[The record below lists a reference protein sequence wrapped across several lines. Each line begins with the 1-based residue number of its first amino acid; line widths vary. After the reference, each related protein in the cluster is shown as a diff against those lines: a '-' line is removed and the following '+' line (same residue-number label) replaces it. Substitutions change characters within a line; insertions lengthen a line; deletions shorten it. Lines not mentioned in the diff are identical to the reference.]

1 MKSNV
6 YNPSDE
12 EQHSKQSLET
22 LQKYYDL
29 FNTSLDLIGIAS
41 YEGEYVKVNQA
52 FTEALGY
59 SEGQLLAT
67 KFFELIHPD
76 DREKTKEVVAQ
87 IESGRSV
94 RNFVNR
100 NVKENNEVIW
110 LEWTIIPDQKAR
122 CIYFIGHDITESVR
136 IKEEIQKSERKFKN
150 LFNTINGVLCIHDLE
165 GKLIEVNL
173 TGVQATGYTMEEIH
187 QSSLYD
193 IILPENHP
201 NIKPYLAAVKKDGH
215 ATGEMTMISKTGET
229 SIWYFLSVLDQGSD
243 DKPQVLTN
251 MVDITE
257 RKEMSRKLRR
267 AKEEAEQAHKTKS
280 EFIAN
285 MSHEIRTPLNG
296 IIGFTELALKTDLD
310 DTQRQYIEIINQS
323 GLALYGIIN
332 DILDFSKMESNN
344 MKLDID
350 RVEVEDIVSESIN
363 IVSYGMEKKGL
374 EMLLDID
381 PDVPQYIWFDAMR
394 VKQILVNLLGNALK
408 FTPKGEVRLYV
419 RVLEDHGDS
428 TKRIR
433 FGVKD
438 SGIGIHQDR
447 ISEIFEAFSQEDGSI
462 TRKYGGTGLGL
473 TISNKLLALAG
484 SHLQVESVKG
494 EGSDFYFDLEV
505 KTDHNEDEI
514 LLDGV
519 RKVLIV
525 DDNTNNRL
533 ILRNMLESRNV
544 EVQEAETGLKALILL
559 TQDAEFDV
567 IIVDYHM
574 PIMDG
579 IETIRKI
586 KELQDH
592 QKVDQ
597 SFIVLYSSS
606 DDEKLIKACNELGIR
621 HRLLKPVRTNR
632 MLQVLSGVKDLRIQQ
647 SSQASTEAQTPTAG
661 GFKILVA
668 EDNAVNMALTKVYIK
683 ELYPDAQIMEACD
696 GKEAVSKYKK
706 WKPDIIFMDIQ
717 MPELNGSEASRL
729 IRGLEEQ
736 KEIPIIALTAG
747 SLPGEKEKCLAAGMT
762 DFLAKPVLKKT
773 FGDMLDKWLRAES

>member
-1 MKSNV
+1 MKSND
-6 YNPSDE
+6 NHRSEDLHQPHSD
-12 EQHSKQSLET
+12 T
-22 LQKYYDL
+22 LLKYFDL
-29 FNTSLDLIGIAS
+29 FDLSLDLIGIAS
-41 YEGEYVKVNQA
+41 FDGHFVKINPTFSHILG
-52 FTEALGY
+52 FTKE
-59 SEGQLLAT
+59 ELLEN
-67 KFFELIHPD
+67 KFLDFIHPD
-76 DREKTKEVVAQ
+76 DNKKTTDAMEALLDGHA
-87 IESGRSV
+87 I
-94 RNFVNR
+94 RNLVNR
-100 NVKENNEVIW
+100 YRTVENGIRW
-110 LEWTIIPDQKAR
+110 FEWTIIPDLKTR
-122 CIYFIGHDITESVR
+122 YIYFIGRDITESVR
-136 IKEEIQKSERKFKN
+136 NKEEIQKSERKFKN

-173 TGVQATGYTMEEIH
+173 AGIEATGYTREEIH

-193 IILPENHP
+193 IILPENHS
-201 NIKPYLAAVKKDGH
+201 NIKPYLTAVENDGQ

-229 SIWYFLSVLDQGSD
+229 SIWYFLSVLDQSSD

-257 RKEMSRKLRR
+257 RKEMARKLKR

-296 IIGFTELALKTDLD
+296 IIGFTELALKTNLD
-310 DTQRQYIEIINQS
+310 DTQRQYLEIINQS

-344 MKLDID
+344 MKLEID

-381 PDVPQYIWFDAMR
+381 PNVPQYIWFDAMR

-408 FTPKGEVRLYV
+408 FTPKGEVCLYV
-419 RVLEDHGDS
+419 RVLEDLGDG
-428 TKRIR
+428 TKRMR

-484 SHLQVESVKG
+484 SQLQVESVKG

-505 KTDHNEDEI
+505 KTDNHEDEI

-519 RKVLIV
+519 QKVLIV

-533 ILRNMLESRNV
+533 ILRKMLECRNV
-544 EVQEAETGLKALILL
+544 KVQEAVTGLEALLLL
-559 TQDAEFDV
+559 TQDAEFDA

-574 PIMDG
+574 PVMDG

-586 KELQDH
+586 KELQAH

-597 SFIVLYSSS
+597 SIIVLYSSS
-606 DDEKLIKACNELGIR
+606 DDDKLTKACEELRIH

-632 MLQVLSGVKDLRIQQ
+632 MLKVLSGITDLRNQQ
-647 SSQASTEAQTPTAG
+647 TSQASNEAQTPTAG

-668 EDNAVNMALTKVYIK
+668 EDNAVNMALTRVYIK
-683 ELYPDAQIMEACD
+683 ELYPDAHILEARD
-696 GKEAVSKYKK
+696 GKEAVCLYQEK
-706 WKPDIIFMDIQ
+706 KPDIIFMDIQ
-717 MPELNGSEASRL
+717 MPDLNGLEASRM
-729 IRGLEEQ
+729 IRGLEEH